1 MLRKI
6 NVILL
11 FIMLGTSTITY
22 SQIFFGGRVGMNMS
36 MLSLQPE
43 LVKYNKVSDFTPKL
57 NVNFAAFGYFEIGPY
72 IAIQPEIVYS
82 RKGLKS
88 TIDTRLGAEQDTLL
102 TGEWTYSLDYFEIP
116 LMIKLSLNSEGFDP
130 FIEFGGYYGYMVYAN
145 YKAEAYLNNEMIL
158 DDEFSY
164 DLGGHENQSLQ
175 RNEYGFKLGIG
186 GTLELS
192 KGMAFF
198 SIRYS
203 QGLTDIIKYNVIPEG
218 HQESY
223 NRVFMLT
230 LGYAFELRKN
240 TTDKVYYY

>member
-1 MLRKI
+1 MLKKTNI
-6 NVILL
+6 ILL
-11 FIMLGTSTITY
+11 VIILGMSTISY

-43 LVKYNKVSDFTPKL
+43 LVQYNAISDFSPKL
-57 NVNFAAFGYFEIGPY
+57 NVNIAAFGYFEIGPY
-72 IAIQPEIVYS
+72 IAIQPELVYS

-88 TIDTRLGAEQDTLL
+88 TIDKRFGEDQDSLL
-102 TGEWTYSLDYFEIP
+102 TGEWTYALDYFELP

-145 YKAEAYLNNEMIL
+145 YQAEAYLNNEQIL
-158 DDEFSY
+158 DDEFSF
-164 DLGGHENQSLQ
+164 DMGGNGNEKLQ

-192 KGMAFF
+192 KGIAFF

-203 QGLTDIIKYNVIPEG
+203 QGLTDIISYNVKPEG

-230 LGYAFELRKN
+230 LGYAFELRKDN
-240 TTDKVYYY
+240 SDKVYYY

>member
-1 MLRKI
+1 MLKNFKI
-6 NVILL
+6 LLL
-11 FIMLGTSTITY
+11 FIVLGSSSLSY
-22 SQIFFGGRVGMNMS
+22 SQIFFGGRVGLNMS

-43 LVKYNKVSDFTPKL
+43 LVQYNAVSDFTPKL
-57 NVNFAAFGYFEIGPY
+57 NVNVAAFGYFEIGPY
-72 IAIQPEIVYS
+72 IAIQPEFIYS

-88 TIDTRLGAEQDTLL
+88 TIDKRIGEEQDTIL
-102 TGEWTYSLDYFEIP
+102 TGEWTYTLDYLEMP

-145 YKAEAYLNNEMIL
+145 YQAEAYLNNEMIL
-158 DDEFSY
+158 DDEFTF
-164 DLGGHENQSLQ
+164 DLGGNQNESLQ

-192 KGMAFF
+192 KGIAFF

-203 QGLTDIIKYNVIPEG
+203 QGLTDIIKYNVVPEG
-218 HQESY
+218 HQASY

-230 LGYAFELRKN
+230 MGYAFELRRN
-240 TTDKVYYY
+240 NTDKVYYY